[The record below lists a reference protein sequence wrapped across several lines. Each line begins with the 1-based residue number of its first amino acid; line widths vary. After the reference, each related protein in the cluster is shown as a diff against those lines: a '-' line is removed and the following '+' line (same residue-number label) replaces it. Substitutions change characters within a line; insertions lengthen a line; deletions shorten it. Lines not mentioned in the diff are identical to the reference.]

1 MWVWLAVSRRS
12 NGGLPEGRW
21 DWQVC
26 TLMDADFPWL
36 GRACSGV
43 SGPQSSSRGRQ
54 FWSAAPCM
62 CSGSQGWERLARL
75 LGDKEALPQG
85 SRNWQ
90 DHLMMEADFLWP
102 GRACSGVSGLQSSSK
117 GQAVLGRCSVGVQH
131 LPRVGA
137 ASQATGRQRG
147 TSLGQPEL
155 AGLPRDGGRFP
166 AAGRSLLECF
176 AYVLF

>member
-1 MWVWLAVSRRS
+1 MWVWLAGSRRS

-90 DHLMMEADFLWP
+90 VHLRMGADFTWP
-102 GRACSGVSGLQSSSK
+102 GRACSGVSGLQSSSR
-117 GQAVLGRCSVGVQH
+117 GQAVLGSCSTGVQH
-131 LPRVGA
+131 HLRMGA
-137 ASQATGRQRG
+137 ASQATGKQR
-147 TSLGQPEL
+147 TSLPGKPEL
-155 AGLPRDGGRFP
+155 AGLPRDGDRLP
-166 AAGRSLLECF
+166 MAGQ
-176 AYVLF
+176 VLPL